1 EEVYGAIWTGDP
13 WKAPD
18 AHGIQMGFVRRGW
31 PVISGWVTHLFKAS
45 ICLGLFP
52 NRLKASDGLPTL
64 KPAKKDRTSPKAYRP
79 VEHHG
84 EALAKPLERLVAKR
98 ISHEAETLGHLQE
111 EQFGGQPGRSTQQ
124 A

>member
-1 EEVYGAIWTGDP
+1 

-31 PVISGWVTHLFKAS
+31 PVLREWITHLFKAS
-45 ICLGLFP
+45 VNLGLCP
-52 NRLKASDGLPTL
+52 TRLKASDALPTL
-64 KPAKKDRTSPKAYRP
+64 KPAKKDKTSPKSYRP

-98 ISHEAETLGHLQE
+98 ISHEAETLGHLRE
-111 EQFGGQPGRSTQQ
+111 EQFRGRPGRSTQQ